1 MPNMASAGGYS
12 SPDGRVRAEERMLHD
27 RDWRGTPPWVVDKR
41 RPWTPFAEVKPP
53 TARDRPLVSAL
64 HAPRNSTPIL
74 TGCGEVTD
82 FDGSVQ
88 RGGPPCNPIGERGR
102 SGPADAV
109 GPGKS
114 WARSRS
120 EADTSCRFAT
130 PANLDLSGDR
140 QVPRHQRRTNDSFVE
155 WRQRAK
161 RKRWRGGAEYPT
173 GRTSEASGVLERGS
187 RRQAGDR
194 WGSAG
199 TDGRSAQRIALC
211 GAPRQA

>member
-102 SGPADAV
+102 SGPADAG
-109 GPGKS
+109 GPGNRGPDQGPKPIDRAGS
-114 WARSRS
+114 PPPEPRPIGRPASAS
-120 EADTSCRFAT
+120 ASTPHERFI
-130 PANLDLSGDR
+130 R
-140 QVPRHQRRTNDSFVE
+140 
-155 WRQRAK
+155 
-161 RKRWRGGAEYPT
+161 
-173 GRTSEASGVLERGS
+173 
-187 RRQAGDR
+187 
-194 WGSAG
+194 
-199 TDGRSAQRIALC
+199 
-211 GAPRQA
+211 